1 MTLLTIGALARRAGV
16 RPSAIRYYE
25 AQGILPPSSRL
36 PNGYRI
42 YPDEAVGLVRLMRR
56 AQGLGITLA
65 KVKEILSLVHQGEAP
80 CDRVK
85 DLIRGRLREI
95 DQRIRELL
103 SLQKELE
110 AILQRE
116 PRRRSANQL
125 CPMLEEERPPESSV
139 SAI

>member
-1 MTLLTIGALARRAGV
+1 MLTIGALARRVDV

-25 AQGILPPSSRL
+25 AQGILPRPNRL
-36 PNGYRI
+36 PSGYRI
-42 YPDEAVGLVRLMRR
+42 YGDEAVALVRLVRR

-80 CDRVK
+80 CDCVK
-85 DLIRGRLREI
+85 ELIRGRLREI

-103 SLQKELE
+103 VLQRELE

-116 PRRRSANQL
+116 PRGRSANQL
-125 CPMLEEERPPESSV
+125 CPMLEEERAPESTA
-139 SAI
+139 SAM